1 MSAVDAGLDWRRVL
15 VAYLSD
21 DGPVTAWLAE
31 VDGRLGQAG
40 DTVPLYGSP
49 GWEAAPGPV
58 RLRSALRAG
67 EAWRRAGLH
76 VAAELADEND
86 AAAPEAQAEAADTAA
101 EWRRLAKW
109 VADHR
114 GAPTYDE
121 LQARRGVPVR
131 PAVPTW

>member
-15 VAYLSD
+15 VAYLAD
-21 DGPVTAWLAE
+21 DSPATAWLAE

-49 GWEAAPGPV
+49 GWEAAAGPV
-58 RLRSALRAG
+58 QLRSALRAG

-86 AAAPEAQAEAADTAA
+86 AAAPEAQAAAADTSA
-101 EWRRLAKW
+101 EWRQLVQDLA
-109 VADHR
+109 
-114 GAPTYDE
+114 E
-121 LQARRGVPVR
+121 NS
-131 PAVPTW
+131 